1 MSLSSDLISQF
12 AKIAK
17 NNDKKTKSEKIV
29 YGTVVELNGS
39 KYVQIDG
46 SELFTPIVSTA
57 SVEPNERV
65 TVMIK
70 NHTAIVTGNISSPSA
85 KNSDISKIN
94 NNILLWSHNEDKT
107 HIDGSKIYAGS
118 ITTSQLATDSIKSLN
133 YKVGVSGSF
142 LNLSDG
148 SFDSKYLKWNEEGN
162 LTATRGVIGGI
173 AISDGKLSSMF
184 VDSNNIP
191 TGFELRSDGS
201 FVSKGSDNPDYVYDL
216 KVKSGAIYCSSFHG
230 PNNSFGS
237 GIILN
242 ANGIYFKEGDS
253 SGETLGS
260 IIRGRSAGGFD
271 FYFSEGGMRLVFK
284 EGEIWRVD
292 TSGTWTKIAG

>member
-12 AKIAK
+12 VKIT
-17 NNDKKTKSEKIV
+17 NDNKDPKRETTT
-29 YGTVVELNGS
+29 YGTIVKNGS
-39 KYVQIDG
+39 STYVKLDG
-46 SELFTPIVSTA
+46 SDLNTPVVSTA
-57 SVEPNERV
+57 FVDDGDRV

-70 NHTAIVTGNISSPSA
+70 NHTAIVTGNVSSPSA

-133 YKVGVSGSF
+133 YKAGVSGSF

-162 LTATRGVIGGI
+162 LTATSGAIGGI
-173 AISDGKLSSMF
+173 AISDGKLSSMS

-230 PNNSFGS
+230 HNNSFRS
-237 GIILN
+237 GITLN

-253 SGETLGS
+253 SGETSGS